1 MGSGE
6 PLLRVEGLSG
16 GYGVMQVLW
25 DINLALYQEESVCII
40 GSNGAGKSTLLGHLI
55 GAHRPWTGRIYF
67 SGRDITNTSSP
78 QRVRLGIALV
88 PEGRRLFYGLSVE
101 DNLLLGAYFRKKWP
115 DVKGDLD
122 FIYETFPPLRKY
134 RRRLAGSL
142 SGGEQQMCAVGR
154 ALMANPTLLL
164 VDELSLGLAPVVV
177 DSLAELLAKIR
188 KERSLTVLLVEQD
201 VEIALEITDRGYV
214 LENGRV
220 TLSGTRDELSQ
231 NEHVKTAYLGL

>member
-1 MGSGE
+1 MGNEE
-6 PLLRVEGLSG
+6 PLLRAENLSG
-16 GYGVMQVLW
+16 GYGAMQVLW
-25 DINLALYQEESVCII
+25 DINIELYREESVCII
-40 GSNGAGKSTLLGHLI
+40 GSNGAGKSTLLGNLI
-55 GAHRPWTGRIYF
+55 GVQRPWNGRIYF
-67 SGRDITNTSSP
+67 KGRDITNASSP

-88 PEGRRLFYGLSVE
+88 PEGRQLFYGLSVE
-101 DNLLLGAYFRKKWP
+101 DNLLLGAYLRKKGP
-115 DVKGDLD
+115 DVKEDLN

-177 DSLAELLAKIR
+177 DSLVELLTKIR
-188 KERSLTVLLVEQD
+188 EERSLTVLLVEQD
-201 VEIALEITDRGYV
+201 VEIALEMTDRGYV

-220 TLSGTRDELSQ
+220 ALSGTRDELSR